1 MPGEYVDD
9 GGEGK
14 DKCNHGCGPGT
25 TQEVSERA
33 GGAGPPVNVTLQR
46 AREYGGENAV
56 GNPGRMEAGTDQ
68 SCKASFFLIVVAAG
82 GTEPCVFLK

>member
-1 MPGEYVDD
+1 
-9 GGEGK
+9 
-14 DKCNHGCGPGT
+14 
-25 TQEVSERA
+25 
-33 GGAGPPVNVTLQR
+33 VNVTLQR